1 LPPSGG
7 IWQPPSFGLVPSLDL
22 PAVLDARVIAAAK
35 SPPFMSRSAAIV
47 GHAEGMTESIPI
59 GAFLEPYP
67 EPIRTAAERL
77 RHLVRRAEPD
87 AIERVREGRRIIGYD
102 IPVGRRTQYFAW
114 IGPEAKHVHIGF
126 EHGVLLPDPNQRLQG
141 AHLRLKKVRYLTFTS
156 PEQIDER
163 EVLAFLRE
171 TVRIA
176 TLSRA
181 ERMGL
186 AAEAWELVET
196 QEVG

>member
-1 LPPSGG
+1 
-7 IWQPPSFGLVPSLDL
+7 
-22 PAVLDARVIAAAK
+22 
-35 SPPFMSRSAAIV
+35 MSRSAAMV

-59 GAFLEPYP
+59 EAFLEPYP
-67 EPIRTAAERL
+67 EPIRLAAERL
-77 RHLVRRAEPD
+77 RRLVRQAQPD
-87 AIERVREGRRIIGYD
+87 AIERVRHGWRIIGYD
-102 IPVGRRTQYFAW
+102 VPVGRRTRYFGW
-114 IGPEAKHVHIGF
+114 IGPEPKHVHIGF
-126 EHGVLLPDPNQRLQG
+126 EHGVLLPDPDQRLQG

-163 EVLAFLRE
+163 EIAAFVRDA
-171 TVRIA
+171 VRIA

-196 QEVG
+196 QDVG

>member
-1 LPPSGG
+1 
-7 IWQPPSFGLVPSLDL
+7 
-22 PAVLDARVIAAAK
+22 
-35 SPPFMSRSAAIV
+35 MV

-59 GAFLEPYP
+59 EAFLEPYP

-77 RHLVRRAEPD
+77 RRLVRQAQPD
-87 AIERVREGRRIIGYD
+87 AIERVRHGWRIIGYD
-102 IPVGRRTQYFAW
+102 VPVGRRTRYFGW
-114 IGPEAKHVHIGF
+114 IGPEPKHVHIGF
-126 EHGVLLPDPNQRLQG
+126 EHGVLLPDPDQRLQG

-163 EVLAFLRE
+163 EIATFIHDA
-171 TVRIA
+171 VRIA